1 MKAEGARSNLL
12 CVCSVKD
19 HILSLNGETVTDD
32 HDGVA
37 KLKAAPDGDVT
48 FVVSRPVCG
57 RPVLACRARVGP
69 RRKLRKHQRSR
80 ARAAQDENGI
90 LRTEVRTAFAG
101 THTIKWV
108 SETKVELTDKNN
120 QAVILACCCPGCVQN
135 FSARHPA
142 RA

>member
-1 MKAEGARSNLL
+1 MATSRSWSPARCAAALFSRVGRA
-12 CVCSVKD
+12 C
-19 HILSLNGETVTDD
+19 G
-32 HDGVA
+32 
-37 KLKAAPDGDVT
+37 AAPKT
-48 FVVSRPVCG
+48 QKTPT
-57 RPVLACRARVGP
+57 
-69 RRKLRKHQRSR
+69 HSR

-101 THTIKWV
+101 THTIEWV